1 MAAAA
6 DPFAGVRLAN
16 RTAQAWQ
23 GKGTD
28 FNQALTELSV
38 ASGVFGARADDIG
51 GLITSLNQLMTTFQ
65 AKPPV
70 AVPAGGAAKQLDVAS
85 LSTARSGAAAT
96 APRRA
101 PPRPARALWWRQR
114 HAGRLCRVYATYG
127 CLRSATS
134 CMMVRSAGRSE

>member
-1 MAAAA
+1 M
-6 DPFAGVRLAN
+6 GTLLN

-65 AKPPV
+65 AKQV
-70 AVPAGGAAKQLDVAS
+70 SLDGLIRSMGDLSAQWQAANQDVATPIGTCAPC
-85 LSTARSGAAAT
+85 STRST
-96 APRRA
+96 D
-101 PPRPARALWWRQR
+101 
-114 HAGRLCRVYATYG
+114 
-127 CLRSATS
+127 S
-134 CMMVRSAGRSE
+134 